1 MKIGVAGPVSLRMLA
16 SHFPGETL
24 PVGYVF
30 PPMAMWIEEL
40 VSRGHQVVVFTH
52 APGVTKGLTYSS
64 DRLTIH
70 VAPQRARGRARDF
83 FSQERRDLLQFMTTD
98 RCDIIHAHWTY
109 EFAMAALDSG
119 CPTLVT
125 AHDAPWLVLSLARN
139 WYRAARV
146 LMALQVSRRA
156 TNMTAVSPDTARHFR
171 RFLGHRGPISVI
183 PNCLPAAVLNCA
195 PKQFGEAPSSVV
207 FGSVLVGWGRMKN
220 PKPALR
226 AFAMVRR
233 VLGRAKFVMFGQD
246 YEENG
251 PAHRWAAERGLD
263 EGVLFAGALP
273 YDELLNRLSRDVDV
287 LVHPSLHEALSGAV
301 MEAMALRLAVIAGKQ
316 TPGMSYL
323 LDGGA
328 LGKLVNVR
336 SAGELASAMIQ
347 LGSDSSLR
355 KNFGIAGRES
365 VLKRF
370 SANAVVPQYERLY
383 AQISG
388 RQSA

>member
-1 MKIGVAGPVSLRMLA
+1 
-16 SHFPGETL
+16 
-24 PVGYVF
+24 
-30 PPMAMWIEEL
+30 
-40 VSRGHQVVVFTH
+40 
-52 APGVTKGLTYSS
+52 
-64 DRLTIH
+64 
-70 VAPQRARGRARDF
+70 
-83 FSQERRDLLQFMTTD
+83 
-98 RCDIIHAHWTY
+98 
-109 EFAMAALDSG
+109 
-119 CPTLVT
+119 
-125 AHDAPWLVLSLARN
+125 
-139 WYRAARV
+139 
-146 LMALQVSRRA
+146 
-156 TNMTAVSPDTARHFR
+156 
-171 RFLGHRGPISVI
+171 
-183 PNCLPAAVLNCA
+183 
-195 PKQFGEAPSSVV
+195 
-207 FGSVLVGWGRMKN
+207 
-220 PKPALR
+220 
-226 AFAMVRR
+226 
-233 VLGRAKFVMFGQD
+233 MFGQD